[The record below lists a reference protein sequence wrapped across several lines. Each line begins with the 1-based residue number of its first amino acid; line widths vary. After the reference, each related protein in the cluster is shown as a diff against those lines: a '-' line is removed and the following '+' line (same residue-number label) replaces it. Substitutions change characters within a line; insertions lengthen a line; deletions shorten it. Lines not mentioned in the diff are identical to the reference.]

1 MPFKSLIQNLLKNP
15 ERFFLFT
22 PVLFAAGIGTYFS
35 FAIEPSL
42 LSVLFPVLFFALAT
56 VLSRKHFCVYLFFS
70 ATLIFSLG
78 MACAKFE
85 TQRKL
90 HQLDFF
96 ENNTVTY
103 LKGTVKQ
110 TDFNTNLKPRLILKN
125 AADFEKPLKGLY
137 RLTSN
142 EQTSHSVGTC
152 VETAAVLSKP
162 FPPLKKGTYQFDRHA
177 FFENISA
184 TGYTLTP
191 FYQIDCPTNTS
202 LPNMASDFLS
212 TIRQNIN
219 TQISKTLGPNEAA
232 VAGALLTG
240 DKSLVS
246 KQLQTQFRTAG
257 LAHFL
262 AISGLHIGLVAAF
275 IFLFV
280 RFLLSAV
287 PYFALKF
294 STYKAAA
301 FCAILFAFIY
311 LLLSG
316 VSLSAERAF
325 IMVSLVFLGIIF
337 DRNAISMRTIAIAAL
352 IILIIEPHALLSA
365 GFQMSF
371 AAATA
376 LVAFYE
382 SYRTAPVFQSPSFL
396 QKTGLYFF
404 GAFLTSLVATLAT
417 LPYTLYHFATFSPY
431 AVLSNVVSAPI
442 IGFIIM
448 PFVLIALL
456 FYPFHLSFAP
466 LKITGFGIALLNKLT
481 AAVSNLPQ
489 IGTSLPPLPT
499 SFLILCTIGGLW
511 ICLLRQKERFFGLLF
526 IALGFISCLFAQT
539 PDAFYTSDGKTIAV
553 TSQNKKELIVFSK
566 RKNDFK
572 TEILT
577 RGFQNVK
584 NFSRLQSLQNADL
597 ICDKNTCT
605 LKGLFTFDLNGN
617 LFLRGKKINPKAD
630 LGGAVYLGTK
640 TPHIETVRNFIGFR
654 PWNTNLPNLAQKSA
668 SIP

>member
-1 MPFKSLIQNLLKNP
+1 MPCISLIQNLLKNP
-15 ERFFLFT
+15 ERLFLFA
-22 PVLFAAGIGTYFS
+22 PVLFAAGIGTYFALPAEPDWLYVLLPLLLTL
-35 FAIEPSL
+35 FAT
-42 LSVLFPVLFFALAT
+42 FF
-56 VLSRKHFCVYLFFS
+56 SRRHFGVYLIFS
-70 ATLIFSLG
+70 AALIFSLG
-78 MACAKFE
+78 LTCAKFE
-85 TQRKL
+85 TQRKTAGTES
-90 HQLDFF
+90 F

-103 LKGTVKQ
+103 LKGIVKQ
-110 TDFNTNLKPRLILKN
+110 ADFNAKLKPRLLLKN
-125 AADFEKPLKGLY
+125 ASDFKKPLKGLY

-142 EQTSHSVGTC
+142 KQIPHLVGEC

-162 FPPLKKGTYQFDRHA
+162 FPPIRKNAYQFDRHA

-191 FYQIDCPTNTS
+191 FYQTDCPVKTS
-202 LPNMASDFLS
+202 LSDESFDFLS
-212 TIRQNIN
+212 TLRQNIN
-219 TQISKTLGPNEAA
+219 TQISKTLNKNEAA
-232 VAGALLTG
+232 IAGALITG
-240 DKSLVS
+240 DKGLIS

-262 AISGLHIGLVAAF
+262 AISGLHIGIVATF
-275 IFLFV
+275 VFLFV
-280 RFLLSAV
+280 RFLLSTI

-301 FCAILFAFIY
+301 FCAIFFAFIY

-316 VSLSAERAF
+316 MSISAERAF

-337 DRNAISMRTIAIAAL
+337 DRNAISMRTIAVAAL
-352 IILIIEPHALLSA
+352 IILAVTPHALLSA

-382 SYRTAPVFQSPSFL
+382 SYRTALVFQNPSFL
-396 QKTGLYFF
+396 QKTELYFF
-404 GAFLTSLVATLAT
+404 GAFLTSLIATLAT

-431 AVLSNVVSAPI
+431 AVLSNVLAAPI

-448 PFVLIALL
+448 PFVFISLL
-456 FYPFHLSFAP
+456 LYPFHLSFAP
-466 LKITGFGIALLNKLT
+466 LKIAGFGIALLNKLT

-489 IGTSLPPLPT
+489 MGTTLPPLPT

-511 ICLLRQKERFFGLLF
+511 ICLLRQKERFFGFVF
-526 IALGFISCLFAQT
+526 IAAAFVSCLFIQT
-539 PDAFYTSDGKTIAV
+539 PDAYYTSDGKTVAL
-553 TSQNKKELIVFSK
+553 SSENKKELIIFSK

-572 TEILT
+572 TEILAQ
-577 RGFQNVK
+577 GFQKVK
-584 NFSRLQSLQNADL
+584 NFNHLQTLKNKSL
-597 ICDKNTCT
+597 ICNKSSCT
-605 LKGLFTFDLNGN
+605 LKGTFTFDLNGN
-617 LFLRGKKINPKAD
+617 LFFGTQKINAKTD
-630 LGGAVYLGTK
+630 LGGAVYLNGK
-640 TPHIETVRNFIGFR
+640 TPRIETIRDHIGFR